1 MLFSFQSSPTYLGH
15 KLFRGPYAQGPL
27 LFCYFNVQTKKKKK
41 LKILDSTIVAQK
53 HLVTNRVPL
62 EPKLASSILVF
73 YFKI

>member
-15 KLFRGPYAQGPL
+15 KLFRGPYTRGHL
-27 LFCYFNVQTKKKKK
+27 FFCYFNVQTKKKI
-41 LKILDSTIVAQK
+41 LKILDSSTVAQK
-53 HLVTNRVPL
+53 HLVINRVPL